1 MKTLLLSFAV
11 LLLGACAPKIYV
23 VDRQTVLEEEAAGR
37 WPQFEQELL
46 DHSRGKGPTAF
57 SSVPMSSRRA
67 RLYNVLNGP
76 MTGSLQ

>member
-1 MKTLLLSFAV
+1 MKLSLALVF
-11 LLLGACAPKIYV
+11 LMLGACAPKIYV

-37 WPQFEQELL
+37 WPHFEQELL

-57 SSVPMSSRRA
+57 SSVPMSTRRA

-76 MTGSLQ
+76 ITGSLQ